1 MLALPVVPSARIIIS
16 CRSESLYDCKFR
28 FVCVPVY
35 LHNVQYLLSV
45 VYQVRT
51 CILSV
56 KKLVSL

>member
-1 MLALPVVPSARIIIS
+1 M
-16 CRSESLYDCKFR
+16 
-28 FVCVPVY
+28 PVY

-56 KKLVSL
+56 KKLVSLSVCQYVSSKKDCKFVSLSVCFQ